1 MKIEDI
7 RVANDSS
14 VYRVMY
20 FTAKEPSKA
29 TIKIQI
35 IPVQSPIHCLF
46 TTNKNAMPNSRAI
59 LTYLLVHNLWIITY
73 G

>member
-7 RVANDSS
+7 RVAKDSS

-20 FTAKEPSKA
+20 FTANEPSKA

-46 TTNKNAMPNSRAI
+46 
-59 LTYLLVHNLWIITY
+59 YD
-73 G
+73 